1 MKTRL
6 IFIFLLALLIGSLS
20 FNVIHSESLE
30 LAKENIQSDEK
41 IYRQVVSILH
51 ERIIELEN

>member
-1 MKTRL
+1 MRIRL
-6 IFIFLLALLIGSLS
+6 LFIFLLAILIGSLS

-30 LAKENIQSDEK
+30 LAKQNIESDEK
-41 IYRQVVSILH
+41 IYQQIVGILH